1 MAKLPVFSFSY
12 GCRGYYEQINF
23 CSLYINMN
31 LSSKEYWNSILDE
44 KKTNAINIISKI
56 QKSRIILKDFKDGKI
71 IGVFV

>member
-1 MAKLPVFSFSY
+1 
-12 GCRGYYEQINF
+12 
-23 CSLYINMN
+23 MN
-31 LSSKEYWNSILDE
+31 VSSKEYWNSILDE